1 MSKIISPV
9 KIGAPFSGLGR
20 MIGAELFKLR
30 KRQMT
35 KVLLAI
41 LVGIIAIVNL
51 LLLAISKINLPAD
64 GHAMGNI
71 QNLLGLPVA
80 IPFALSLI
88 SSFGIVLAIILTA
101 SSVGNEYNWRTIRT
115 ALISSESRFKFLTA
129 KLVSLGILI
138 LIGMV
143 IGVATGFIMGLITTA
158 IGGYAF
164 NFSFATGSYLW
175 AQFLQFWRT
184 FYIIMPF
191 SLLGFLMAIVGRSA
205 MPGIATGIGV
215 VFLETIVTT
224 FMRLAGGW
232 IASVPDYLLSANVN
246 ALTALINLPHGFGGG
261 LGSGGTTET
270 LPSLP
275 HAFITLGIYSLVFLV
290 LGLYLFR
297 KRDVTG

>member
-1 MSKIISPV
+1 
-9 KIGAPFSGLGR
+9 
-20 MIGAELFKLR
+20 
-30 KRQMT
+30 MT

-51 LLLAISKINLPAD
+51 LLLAISKVNLPAG
-64 GHAMGNI
+64 GHVQVMGNI

-80 IPFALSLI
+80 VPFALSLM
-88 SSFGIVLAIILTA
+88 SSFGIVLAVILTA

-115 ALISSESRFKFLTA
+115 ALMSSESRFKFLTA

-143 IGVATGFIMGLITTA
+143 IGVAAGFTMSLVTTA

-164 NFSFATGSYLW
+164 DFSFATGSYLW
-175 AQFLQFWRT
+175 EQFLQFWRT
-184 FYIIMPF
+184 FYVIMPCA
-191 SLLGFLMAIVGRSA
+191 LLGFLTAIIGRSA

-232 IASVPDYLLSANVN
+232 IAKVPDYLLSANVN
-246 ALTALINLPHGFGGG
+246 ALTTLANLPRGFGGG
-261 LGSGGTTET
+261 LGRGGTTET
-270 LPSLP
+270 LPSLQ
-275 HAFITLGIYSLVFLV
+275 HAFITLGIYSLVFLF
-290 LGLYLFR
+290 LGACLSKLSPAGK
-297 KRDVTG
+297 KRGLPSSGYSISSISQ